1 MFGYVKPFKPHMR
14 ICEYETYQAA
24 WYGLR
29 KAVGKNYGS
38 AAKKALCCDFAFLG
52 LLSLA
57 MSGAE
62 TEERSFRVSPFK
74 KAGYLV
80 TADDFDFTAAAAL
93 ILINAKLKSETEKK
107 RFWGRMRSK
116 KTLKSIK
123 KAYQKAAE
131 KYPELAAHVDEQTKE
146 LDKLE
151 KENCKSVD
159 RASVPYSNILAEI
172 AERLTDDGEQKPLMR
187 RFGYLLGRFIYIS
200 DAFVS
205 VEEDFRTRGFNPL
218 IVGNYVINDLNLPQ
232 IQKRTEDSVN
242 FTLGSLSDCYVQI
255 EMKQFKPIIDNVV
268 YLGLKNSFYD
278 LVKQKEEQPEE
289 D

>member
-29 KAVGKNYGS
+29 KAVGKTYGS
-38 AAKKALCCDFAFLG
+38 AAKKVLCYDFAFLG

-62 TEERSFRVSPFK
+62 TEARSFHPAPFK
-74 KAGYLV
+74 KAQYLAA
-80 TADDFDFTAAAAL
+80 ADNFDFTAAAAL
-93 ILINAKLKSETEKK
+93 ILVHAKLKSETVKK
-107 RFWGRMRSK
+107 RSFGRLRAK
-116 KTLKSIK
+116 NALKSIE
-123 KAYQKAAE
+123 KAYRKAAE
-131 KYPELAAHVDEQTKE
+131 RYPDLNACVDEQTKE
-146 LDKLE
+146 LAKLE

-172 AERLTDDGEQKPLMR
+172 AERLTDDREQKPLMR
-187 RFGYLLGRFIYIS
+187 RFGYLLGRYIYIS

-218 IVGNYVINDLNLPQ
+218 IVGNYVINDLSLPQ

-242 FTLGSLSDCYVQI
+242 FTLASLSDCYVHI
-255 EMKQFKPIIDNVV
+255 EMKQFKPVIDNVV